1 MNDKKNIDRL
11 FQEHFKDFESEPS
24 EQAWANIQLALKEKN
39 KDKKRIPFWIK
50 TSGIAASFLFGVFV
64 LYTITKN
71 DIQKNVV
78 IETKVIKNSFDS
90 KDSATGLT
98 KKQRN
103 PLEKNRIPQVIV
115 NTIKIAK
122 TNEKNTT
129 TPNPFKIKP
138 HQEKNQRNTVIYFQK
153 NHSPLKQ
160 TTTIPL
166 NQNNSIVANRNNFQK
181 NQTLVN
187 TTQKLPFGKRDA
199 IAIPRVSIEALDENQ
214 QSELSLITPNELDE
228 ILKYKSESQKEV
240 IVLNSNKKWH
250 ITPHIAP
257 VYLNLNSGSSAIDP
271 QFSENQ
277 KTAENSLSLG
287 IGVTYAVSK
296 KVALR
301 SGISMLSIGYNT
313 NDVVYTTGLVNNNLA
328 NIRYSS
334 KALIEIKNVA
344 SLNSLT
350 TFEKD
355 LQKTKIGAIKQKM
368 GYYEIP
374 LEVSYAILDK
384 KFGVNLIGGFST
396 LFLSQNK
403 IALISTETNV
413 NLGEANNL
421 NPIHF
426 STNVGLGFRYKILKS
441 FQINVEPMLKYQV
454 NTFSNNSGGFTP
466 LFVGLYS
473 GVSYSF

>member
-11 FQEHFKDFESEPS
+11 FQERFKDFESEPS
-24 EQAWANIQLALKEKN
+24 EQAWANIQLALKEKD

-50 TSGIAASFLFGVFV
+50 TSGIAASFLLGFFV
-64 LYTITKN
+64 LYTATKN

-78 IETKVIKNSFDS
+78 IETKVIKNSFDT
-90 KDSATGLT
+90 KDSTTGSI
-98 KKQRN
+98 KKERN
-103 PLEKNRIPQVIV
+103 PLEIDRIPQVV
-115 NTIKIAK
+115 LNSIKTAK
-122 TNEKNTT
+122 KNEKNNTS
-129 TPNPFKIKP
+129 PDQFKINS
-138 HQEKNQRNTVIYFQK
+138 HQEKNQKSAVVYFQK
-153 NHSPLKQ
+153 NHSPINQ
-160 TTTIPL
+160 TNTIADD
-166 NQNNSIVANRNNFQK
+166 NNRLQK
-181 NQTLVN
+181 NQILKN
-187 TTQKLPFGKRDA
+187 NTQKMPFGKSDA
-199 IAIPRVSIEALDENQ
+199 TNIPRVSIAAVDETH
-214 QSELSLITPNELDE
+214 QSELSLKTPNELEE
-228 ILKYKSESQKEV
+228 ILKNKSESEKEV
-240 IVLNSNKKWH
+240 IALNPNKKWH
-250 ITPHIAP
+250 ITPNVAA
-257 VYLNLNSGSSAIDP
+257 VYLNPNSGGSAIDP
-271 QFSENQ
+271 QFLENQ
-277 KTAENSLSLG
+277 KTAENSLSFG
-287 IGVTYAVSK
+287 IGITYAISK

-301 SGISMLSIGYNT
+301 SGISRLSLGYNT
-313 NDVVYTTGLVNNNLA
+313 NDVVYTTGLVNNNLT

-334 KALIEIKNVA
+334 KALIEIKNAA

-355 LQKTKIGAIKQKM
+355 LQKTNTGAINQKM

-374 LEVSYAILDK
+374 LEVSYAVLDK
-384 KFGVNLIGGFST
+384 KFGINLIGGVST

-403 IALISTETNV
+403 ITLISSETNV

-466 LFVGLYS
+466 LFIGLYS